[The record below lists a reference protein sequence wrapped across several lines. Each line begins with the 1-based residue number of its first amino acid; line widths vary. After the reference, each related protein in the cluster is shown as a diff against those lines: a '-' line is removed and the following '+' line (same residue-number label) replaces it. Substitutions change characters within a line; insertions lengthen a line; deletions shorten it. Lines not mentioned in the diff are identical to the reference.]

1 MNRIKTITKKE
12 DFDKLY
18 GRSGSAGSRH
28 VVVLYRKNG
37 LSESRQAFIASKKV
51 GNSVQRNRARRLMK
65 EAYRLTDEQ
74 VSGGYDIAFIARNGI
89 NACKCADVQRSI
101 EAALKR
107 AGLTGGTGRE

>member
-1 MNRIKTITKKE
+1 
-12 DFDKLY
+12 
-18 GRSGSAGSRH
+18 
-28 VVVLYRKNG
+28 
-37 LSESRQAFIASKKV
+37 
-51 GNSVQRNRARRLMK
+51 MK

-89 NACKCADVQRSI
+89 DACKCADVQRSI